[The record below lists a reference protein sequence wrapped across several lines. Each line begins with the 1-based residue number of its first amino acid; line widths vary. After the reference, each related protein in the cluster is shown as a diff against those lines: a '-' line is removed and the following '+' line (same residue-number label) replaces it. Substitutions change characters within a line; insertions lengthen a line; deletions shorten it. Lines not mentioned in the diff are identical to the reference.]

1 MHWYRTA
8 FDRLRRLA
16 EDGNGEAMHVLG
28 VMYAFG
34 RGVTKD
40 KDQARRWLTQAT
52 EHKVPAARH
61 MLMSLG
67 NDPPAARNP

>member
-1 MHWYRTA
+1 
-8 FDRLRRLA
+8 
-16 EDGNGEAMHVLG
+16 MHVLG

-52 EHKVPAARH
+52 EHEIPAARH
-61 MLMSLG
+61 VLVSLE
-67 NDPPAARNP
+67 NSPTTARNPQAFVVNR